1 MIKIPKGNEM
11 NYLDVYRLK
20 LAHLKLMAIKKLR
33 RYGIIRMNL
42 LDMEG
47 NKKSEII
54 MKVIGSKIIV
64 LHENNIIK
72 YDDMNTAWEYYQ
84 NLIYEE
90 FPEERGD

>member
-20 LAHLKLMAIKKLR
+20 LVHLKLMAIKKLR

>member
-11 NYLDVYRLK
+11 NYLDVYRIK
-20 LAHLKLMAIKKLR
+20 LAHLMLMAIKKLR
-33 RYGIIRMNL
+33 RYGIVHMNL

-64 LHENNIIK
+64 LHENNIIE
-72 YDDMNTAWEYYQ
+72 YNDMNEAWKYYQ